1 MTHEQPTLAGPSED
15 PSASDSHS
23 RVWHRILAASMA
35 IPGAKVNRTA
45 FLRSQLQN
53 YCTEQQVQNA
63 IDTRPAQAG
72 VSHDLV
78 DKLADSCI
86 RGHVIKASGISFA
99 AGLPGGWFMAA
110 TIPADVGQYFWHAI
124 VLVQKLAYLYGWP
137 DLLEEGELDEETEMR
152 LTLLIGAMMGA
163 REAKVL
169 LAEIARRFAGEVAR
183 RLPRQALTRTA
194 YYPIVKLVGRW
205 IGVRV
210 TKQSFARGLSKVV
223 PVVGGV
229 VSAGVT
235 AVMMRDAAKGLQSHQ
250 RELRYALPDES
261 E

>member
-1 MTHEQPTLAGPSED
+1 M
-15 PSASDSHS
+15 
-23 RVWHRILAASMA
+23 
-35 IPGAKVNRTA
+35 
-45 FLRSQLQN
+45 
-53 YCTEQQVQNA
+53 
-63 IDTRPAQAG
+63 
-72 VSHDLV
+72 
-78 DKLADSCI
+78 
-86 RGHVIKASGISFA
+86 
-99 AGLPGGWFMAA
+99 
-110 TIPADVGQYFWHAI
+110 
-124 VLVQKLAYLYGWP
+124 
-137 DLLEEGELDEETEMR
+137 EEGELDEETEMR

-205 IGVRV
+205 IGIRV
-210 TKQSFARGLSKVV
+210 TKQSFAHGLSKAV

-235 AVMMRDAAKGLQSHQ
+235 AVMMRPAAKGLQNHL
-250 RELRYALPDES
+250 RELKYALPDES